1 VTFLVSQRFP
11 FMLLAMNH
19 RPHPGKR
26 VPHHILGIW
35 LLRALGASTM
45 LILSSLG
52 LGTVGYHYLA
62 DLSWIDALYNA
73 AMILTGMGPVAILT
87 MDTAKLFASTYA
99 LFSGVVFVTAAGI
112 MVSPLFRRV
121 LHHFHIDRES

>member
-1 VTFLVSQRFP
+1 VTFLVSQPFP

-19 RPHPGKR
+19 RLHPGKK

-35 LLRALGASTM
+35 LLRALGASMT

-52 LGTVGYHYLA
+52 VGTLGYHYLA
-62 DLSWIDALYNA
+62 QLGWIDALYKA
-73 AMILTGMGPVAILT
+73 SMILTGMGPVAIWT
-87 MDTAKLFASTYA
+87 TDTAKLFASAYA

-121 LHHFHIDRES
+121 LHHFHIDREK